1 MRIAFDGTTLR
12 PYQTGIGYY
21 TEHLLVHLLSEAP
34 EDEFVIVS
42 NSEVTTS
49 LPLPDSVRLFEGYR
63 LAVRN
68 LWMQLLAPLVLQIVR
83 PDVAHFTNAIAP
95 LLTRAPTVLTIHDM
109 TLTLFPHLH
118 PRRRLLTRPLVSLAA
133 RRADAIIAVSQTA
146 RRDILRVTGVPKAR
160 VHLIREA
167 AAPVFR
173 PIHDEDLLE
182 KIRHRYN
189 LAEKFILFVGTI
201 EPRKNLPRLIQA
213 YGMLRKSGFSS
224 HQLVCVGPYGWGY
237 REVRK
242 IIDFL
247 NLEGAVRLT
256 GYVPFEDLP
265 SLYNLS
271 EIFVFPSLH
280 EGFGLPVIEAMACGT
295 PVITARNSSLAEIT
309 GGCAEFVDP
318 EDIESIAQA
327 LRRLAQDSER
337 RRELRQCALQ
347 QARRFSWRQAARQ
360 TLAVYRN
367 VAGIAGGERGEGFGK
382 PG

>member
-21 TEHLLVHLLSEAP
+21 TEHLLLHLLSEAP

-42 NSEVTTS
+42 NCEVTTS

-63 LAVRN
+63 FAVRN
-68 LWMQLLAPLVLQIVR
+68 IWMQLLAPLVLEILR
-83 PDVAHFTNAIAP
+83 PDVAHFTNGIAP
-95 LLTRAPTVLTIHDM
+95 LLKRAPTVVTLHDM
-109 TLTLFPHLH
+109 TLKLFPHLH

-133 RRADAIIAVSQTA
+133 RRAHAIIAVSQTA

-182 KIRHRYN
+182 QTRHRYN

-256 GYVPFEDLP
+256 GYAPFEDLP

-280 EGFGLPVIEAMACGT
+280 EGFGLPVLEAMACGT

-309 GGCAEFVDP
+309 GGCAEFVDA
-318 EDIESIAQA
+318 EDVESIAQA

-337 RRELRQCALQ
+337 RRELAQCALKQAQ
-347 QARRFSWRQAARQ
+347 QFSWQRAARE
-360 TLAVYRN
+360 TLAVYRK
-367 VAGIAGGERGEGFGK
+367 VSRSASLG
-382 PG
+382 